1 MRQGGVGTGVP
12 VEQRYRVELGREW
25 WVAVAA
31 VPAILG
37 VIGAIGAGDGFLHVF
52 LWCVVAFCIGT
63 VIALVVAAL
72 VVPAETDLFGPS
84 RTTGLVSGR
93 SSPGSEGGSRA
104 GRAALRAGASSDAGE
119 RR

>member
-25 WVAVAA
+25 WVAVVA

-52 LWCVVAFCIGT
+52 LWSVVAFCIGT

-72 VVPAETDLFGPS
+72 VVPAETDPVG
-84 RTTGLVSGR
+84 RVVATGTASAR
-93 SSPGSEGGSRA
+93 SSPGSEAGSTA
-104 GRAALRAGASSDAGE
+104 GRVALRARATSDAGE
-119 RR
+119 SR